1 MTVKLIEDFG
11 EGGGGIDHITR
22 KIGNMRTKF
31 KLSLNNVF

>member
-1 MTVKLIEDFG
+1 MTVKLIEDF
-11 EGGGGIDHITR
+11 EEGGGIDHITR